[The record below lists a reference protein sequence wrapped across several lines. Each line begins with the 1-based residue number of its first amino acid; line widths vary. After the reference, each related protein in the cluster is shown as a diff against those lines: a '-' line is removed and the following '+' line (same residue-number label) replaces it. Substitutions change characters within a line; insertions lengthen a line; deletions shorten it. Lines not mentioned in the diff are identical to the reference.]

1 MTDYKKI
8 VYAYL
13 ITQGSLCR
21 CMYKTVPSWN
31 PVKMSFDVRTDVSQ
45 TAATDILLDK
55 LEDPV
60 IEYKRA
66 AGKDARQCTVLYGA
80 VPLKDGTQLVYGVV
94 DPDTY
99 IINLLAAK
107 AVIPQID
114 YHELATT
121 YWRE

>member
-1 MTDYKKI
+1 
-8 VYAYL
+8 
-13 ITQGSLCR
+13 
-21 CMYKTVPSWN
+21 
-31 PVKMSFDVRTDVSQ
+31 MSFEVRTDVTQ
-45 TAATDILLDK
+45 PAASDILLDK

-66 AGKDARQCTVLYGA
+66 AGKNAQQHTALYCAVLYGA

-107 AVIPQID
+107 AVIPQTD
-114 YHELATT
+114 YHGLATT
-121 YWRE
+121 YWRG